1 MVRIPPLT
9 CAGLLCA
16 FLSSVALAQAPRFSS
31 VRIELRPNPRVV
43 PADGQTA
50 STVRAELRDT
60 ENRPVSDGTT
70 VVFRIEGGS
79 LDAGGGQRRSAVTV
93 TTSGGAATVWATST
107 TVGSATIY
115 AEVVTGGGRNQAQVY
130 FTEEGAAAVREAR
143 VVHVR
148 GGWVGHAQ
156 ELGMVEARTGT
167 RGRGQVVFGSVRIV
181 ADVVQVDTTTL
192 VVRATDAIIHVGDK
206 SIEALDL
213 YYELMSGQGYVRRIG
228 ENGVE
233 RLCFDCYTMQE
244 TAPEEPIAPEV
255 FRLNQAEALTWA
267 VARSVSI
274 YPYQKI
280 VLRNASIY
288 VDGERLIKLPK
299 YWLIAMPG
307 YAGTTH
313 SQMVSVNSAGEL
325 GVDFP
330 YVYRVTETSTG
341 SVKVQ
346 RGAANGSVIARDEWS
361 LAVEEAYETDT
372 VRGAVA
378 VAGLPRED
386 WGFEWRETR
395 ELDSQREL
403 HVTAYS
409 PDHRSAYLDASM
421 YKWARGHRLN
431 TRGYYNRPHGFG
443 DSYGLSADWL
453 THSRPLGKWAAS
465 YRLGTGVGA
474 GHMDGRD
481 DGLVG
486 EHQVYAGLDFPRRFV
501 SKSTTLTPSLS
512 NLFVWDTGGYHYESV
527 RGELAMR
534 RVISSNASMGLSY
547 EAQYTT
553 GDGARGFEHLL
564 SFNGSVYRGQL
575 WHSYLMATYELEDA
589 NTYAYWLLDYYP
601 DEKWRVGL
609 GATYY
614 DFGGDAYDDLEVT
627 LGRRMAGREI
637 GLHWSH
643 ETGKV
648 SLELGGFGGFMGF

>member
-1 MVRIPPLT
+1 MP
-9 CAGLLCA
+9 
-16 FLSSVALAQAPRFSS
+16 
-31 VRIELRPNPRVV
+31 
-43 PADGQTA
+43 
-50 STVRAELRDT
+50 
-60 ENRPVSDGTT
+60 DGTT

-93 TTSGGAATVWATST
+93 TTNGGAATVWATST

-115 AEVVTGGGRNQAQVY
+115 AEVITGGGRNQAQVY
-130 FTEEGAAAVREAR
+130 FTEEGATAVREAR

-148 GGWVGHAQ
+148 GGWVGYAQ
-156 ELGMVEARTGT
+156 ELGIVEARAGE
-167 RGRGQVVFGSVRIV
+167 RGRGEVVFGSVRIV
-181 ADVVQVDTTTL
+181 ADVAQVDTNTL
-192 VVRATDAIIHVGDK
+192 VVKASDAIIHVGDK

-213 YYELMSGQGYVRRIG
+213 YYELMSGHGYLRRLS
-228 ENGVE
+228 EEGVE
-233 RLCFDCYTMQE
+233 RLCFDCYTMEE
-244 TAPEEPIAPEV
+244 TAPENAIAPEV
-255 FRLNQAEALTWA
+255 FRLNQDEALTWS
-267 VARSVSI
+267 VARSASV

-288 VDGERLIKLPK
+288 VDGDRLVKLPK
-299 YWLIAMPG
+299 YWIIAMPG

-313 SQMVSVNSAGEL
+313 SQMLSVNSDGEL

-330 YVYRVTETSTG
+330 YVYRVTDTNTS

-346 RGAANGSVIARDEWS
+346 RGVANGSVIARDGWS

-372 VRGAVA
+372 VRGAA
-378 VAGLPRED
+378 TMTGLPRED
-386 WGFEWRETR
+386 WGLEWRETR
-395 ELDSQREL
+395 ELDKQREL

-409 PDHRSAYLDASM
+409 PDHRSAYLDSSM
-421 YKWARGHRLN
+421 YKWASQYRLN
-431 TRGYYNRPHGFG
+431 MRGYYNRPDGLD
-443 DSYGLSADWL
+443 DSYGLNADWL

-474 GHMDGRD
+474 GHVEGRD

-486 EHQVYAGLDFPRRFV
+486 EHQVYAGLDFPRTFL
-501 SKSTTLTPSLS
+501 SKSTTLTPSFS
-512 NLFVWDTGGYHYESV
+512 NLFVWDTGGYHYESM
-527 RGELAMR
+527 RGELATR
-534 RVISSNASMGLSY
+534 RVINSNVSMGLSY

-564 SFNGSVYRGQL
+564 SLDGSLYRGQL

-614 DFGGDAYDDLEVT
+614 DFGGDAYDDFEVT
-627 LGRRMAGREI
+627 LARCVVGREI
-637 GLHWSH
+637 GLHWSQ
-643 ETGKV
+643 ETGRV
-648 SLELGGFGGFMGF
+648 SLEMGGFGGFMGF

>member
-1 MVRIPPLT
+1 MVRIPLVT
-9 CAGLLCA
+9 CAVCLCVL
-16 FLSSVALAQAPRFSS
+16 LSSVALAQAPRFDS
-31 VRIELRPNPRVV
+31 VRIELRPNPRMV
-43 PADGQTA
+43 PADGQTS
-50 STVRAELRDT
+50 STVRAELRDK
-60 ENRPVSDGTT
+60 ENRPVPDGTV

-93 TTSGGAATVWATST
+93 TTSGGAVTIWATST

-115 AEVVTGGGRNQAQVY
+115 AEALTGGGRNQVKIY
-130 FTEEGAAAVREAR
+130 FTEEGAAMVRQAR

-148 GGWVGHAQ
+148 GGWVGYAQ
-156 ELGMVEARTGT
+156 ELSMVEARSGE
-167 RGRGQVVFGSVRIV
+167 RGRGQVVFGTVQIV
-181 ADVVQVDTTTL
+181 ADVVQVDTSTL
-192 VVRATDAIIHVGDK
+192 VVKATDATIHVGDK
-206 SIEALDL
+206 SIEAPDL
-213 YYELMSGQGYVRRIG
+213 YYELMSGQGYVRRLG
-228 ENGVE
+228 EDGVE
-233 RLCFDCYTMQE
+233 RLCFNCFTME
-244 TAPEEPIAPEV
+244 TTTPEAPVTPEV
-255 FRLNQAEALTWA
+255 FRLNQSEAVTWA
-267 VARSVSI
+267 VARSVSV

-288 VDGERLIKLPK
+288 VDGDRFLRLPK
-299 YWLIAMPG
+299 YWIIAMPG

-313 SQMVSVNSAGEL
+313 SQMISVNSAGEL
-325 GVDFP
+325 GIDFP
-330 YVYRVTETSTG
+330 YVYRVTDTSTS
-341 SVKVQ
+341 SVNVQ
-346 RGAANGSVIARDEWS
+346 RGAANGSVIARDGWS
-361 LAVEEAYETDT
+361 LAIEEAYETDA

-386 WGFEWRETR
+386 WGFEWREAR
-395 ELDSQREL
+395 QLDEHREL
-403 HVTAYS
+403 HVTAFS
-409 PDHRSAYLDASM
+409 PDHQSTYLDTSM
-421 YKWARGHRLN
+421 YKWASEYRLN
-431 TRGYYNRPHGFG
+431 MRGFYSRPHGYG
-443 DSYGLSADWL
+443 DSYGMNADWL

-474 GHMDGRD
+474 GHTDGRD

-501 SKSTTLTPSLS
+501 SESTSLTPSFS
-512 NLFVWDTGGYHYESV
+512 NLFVWDTGGYHYESM

-534 RVISSNASMGLSY
+534 RVINSNASMGLSY

-564 SFNGSVYRGQL
+564 SFDGSVYRGQL

-601 DEKWRVGL
+601 DPTWRVGL

-614 DFGGDAYDDLEVT
+614 DFGGEAYDDLEVT
-627 LGRRMAGREI
+627 LARSMAGREV

-643 ETGKV
+643 ETGRV